1 MENLA
6 FVNINFERSNIMVG
20 IILDIANIILS
31 VIVIVLLIKNWKK

>member
-6 FVNINFERSNIMVG
+6 FVNINFERSKIMVG

-31 VIVIVLLIKNWKK
+31 VIVIVLLVKNWKK